1 MVQKLMKGIG
11 LSVFNE
17 AYNTIKVLKIGAHDV
32 LFTLQSKA
40 GIINKSGYIKLIEF
54 LTRVTKFT
62 YSKFYKI
69 FNQPIFFNKI
79 NQEI

>member
-32 LFTLQSKA
+32 LFTLQSKP
-40 GIINKSGYIKLIEF
+40 G
-54 LTRVTKFT
+54 
-62 YSKFYKI
+62 
-69 FNQPIFFNKI
+69 
-79 NQEI
+79 